1 MPVGTHDFA
10 FLDFPESLPAD
21 RAAGMSTAS
30 GVPFASI
37 LRAASSAMGSI
48 TQNISPTAAALTVQT
63 DQEEAGETFSNPF
76 VVEYSREYSVAL
88 PQRGDKISHLLPVR
102 KMDAA
107 TQYTEEFLDNVTD
120 RQIAVSLDGLSNAF
134 RRVPLTASLGVLFD
148 PAAVPVTENSS
159 SMSPKFIGYDGA
171 DPAYGR
177 VSLAD
182 GTLLASPYT
191 HYQRVDTAGLLAGID
206 AAIVKL
212 QARGEAG
219 PFDIFPSPNAATAI
233 AGLTGVFISTGDAYV
248 RPAQGTAEALVD
260 PNVYMGVLQGRDV
273 RVRKPITEVV
283 DDSTNGTFALV
294 KTYGANAAG
303 NPIAWRFLPKYGL
316 TPILRS
322 RSLYPLEYATV
333 IARWG
338 FGVSNRFGAV
348 LTRIAA
354 TGAYVA
360 PQIRA

>member
-1 MPVGTHDFA
+1 MPVGTHDYA

-37 LRAASSAMGSI
+37 LRAASAAMGSI

-63 DQEEAGETFSNPF
+63 DQEDAGETFSNPF

-107 TQYTEEFLDNVTD
+107 TQFTEEFLDNVTD

-134 RRVPLTASLGVLFD
+134 RRVPLTASLGVLFN
-148 PAAVPVTENSS
+148 PAAVPVNENSTT
-159 SMSPKFIGYDGA
+159 MSPKFIGYDTA

-182 GTLLASPYT
+182 GTLVASPYT

-212 QARGEAG
+212 QARGETG

-233 AGLTGVFISTGDAYV
+233 AGLAEFISAGDAFV
-248 RPAQGTAEALVD
+248 RPAMGDAEAMVD
-260 PNVYMGVLQGRDV
+260 PNVYIGVLRGRDV
-273 RVRKPITEVV
+273 RVRKPISEII
-283 DDSTNGTFALV
+283 DDTTNGTFALV

-338 FGVSNRFGAV
+338 FGVNNRFGAV

-354 TGAYVA
+354 AGAYVA